1 MSSQKAKKVIVETCE
16 DGSVLNNAYQ
26 KLFTKESEFELED
39 KPFFDYQ
46 ILEVMVFKL

>member
-1 MSSQKAKKVIVETCE
+1 MVRLKIVP
-16 DGSVLNNAYQ
+16 LRNF
-26 KLFTKESEFELED
+26 FTMESEFELED